1 MVRDYVYIIIMA
13 FNGRTIVNEQ
23 KITITDDKDIL
34 YSTLWYNYN
43 WVLMILKKIQIIQ
56 SDDFL

>member
-1 MVRDYVYIIIMA
+1 MVRTYVYIINMA

-34 YSTLWYNYN
+34 YSTLRYNYN

>member
-1 MVRDYVYIIIMA
+1 MVRDFVYIIIMA

>member
-1 MVRDYVYIIIMA
+1 MVRTYVYIIIMA

>member
-1 MVRDYVYIIIMA
+1 MA

-34 YSTLWYNYN
+34 QGTFWYNYN
-43 WVLMILKKIQIIQ
+43 
-56 SDDFL
+56 